1 MTETTPEKTPLEGFI
16 GVSRDFLR
24 KVPYMS
30 SSVAKVMLLPLAYIR
45 YTKTYNYNFVEID
58 KEELRNFMY
67 VKESYKKKK
76 SNFNAY
82 LDENLRKACDIKVD
96 DIYILDG
103 YRIDDYM
110 LYIQYNQEALRKFFE
125 GLKTKE
131 SGYISI
137 FAPDLAKIDGMYTWQ
152 LMKMLYLSGDT
163 RKIKSVYKRSGH
175 AEMPTLRKDL
185 GLGPNEYIRVNG
197 ILDRTRFENR
207 VLTASLKEIAELK
220 QFLIFSTVNTKM
232 DEQLFFK
239 TYFQSV
245 LGRKPAVKEYKIIFH
260 LYGPKDKVF
269 EN

>member
-1 MTETTPEKTPLEGFI
+1 M
-16 GVSRDFLR
+16 
-24 KVPYMS
+24 
-30 SSVAKVMLLPLAYIR
+30 
-45 YTKTYNYNFVEID
+45 
-58 KEELRNFMY
+58 
-67 VKESYKKKK
+67 
-76 SNFNAY
+76 
-82 LDENLRKACDIKVD
+82 
-96 DIYILDG
+96 
-103 YRIDDYM
+103 
-110 LYIQYNQEALRKFFE
+110 
-125 GLKTKE
+125 
-131 SGYISI
+131 
-137 FAPDLAKIDGMYTWQ
+137 
-152 LMKMLYLSGDT
+152 
-163 RKIKSVYKRSGH
+163 YKRSGH